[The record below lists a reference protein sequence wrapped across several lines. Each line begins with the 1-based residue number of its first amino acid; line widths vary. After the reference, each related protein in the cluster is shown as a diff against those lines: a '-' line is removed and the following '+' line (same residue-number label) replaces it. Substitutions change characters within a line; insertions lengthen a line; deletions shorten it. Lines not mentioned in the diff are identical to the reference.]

1 MMSDEMLQQLAANVT
16 NAATSGR
23 SKVNKK
29 REIQEVIAIHES
41 NNSFIDANNVHI
53 HRNTV
58 AKISKQA
65 NVTSVIGDVKNS
77 ARMEGRDNLRNPL
90 SYVANLN
97 VVFKRVDPSL
107 FLSKDDVS
115 ILLHAWNK

>member
-1 MMSDEMLQQLAANVT
+1 MITLPISLSVSYSFCSLNSALKRNTPVPAKRGRKPLMSDEMLQQLAANVT

-41 NNSFIDANNVHI
+41 NISFIDANNVHI

-77 ARMEGRDNLRNPL
+77 ARMEGRDN
-90 SYVANLN
+90 
-97 VVFKRVDPSL
+97 
-107 FLSKDDVS
+107 
-115 ILLHAWNK
+115 